1 MGGSQLV
8 AKQVQKEFDYKIEK
22 IIKCLLQVRIMGK
35 FFNGFEV
42 RYVPWFNN
50 QDTNH
55 LAWIASSR
63 APTPPNVIVEKLFKH
78 SVKAAESSEATAGQD
93 LMVIDESKQK
103 PVYDWMH
110 SIKIFLEKSLHHM
123 TTLMLSTL
131 LKSLSSIT

>member
-22 IIKCLLQVRIMGK
+22 IIKCLLQVCIMGK

-50 QDTNH
+50 RDANH

-63 APTPPNVIVEKLFKH
+63 ASTPPDVIVEKLFKH
-78 SVKAAESSEATAGQD
+78 SVKALESSEATVGQD
-93 LMVIDESKQK
+93 LMVID
-103 PVYDWMH
+103 
-110 SIKIFLEKSLHHM
+110 
-123 TTLMLSTL
+123 
-131 LKSLSSIT
+131 